1 MSPRKPRAAAPKR
14 IAFLEVNGTRYHVE
28 AAPDTPLLWVLRDA
42 LGLKGTKYGCGVG
55 ACGICTVL
63 ADGKPIRACVVPV
76 AQVARRAITT
86 IESLAAD
93 PQHPLLQAWI
103 DEQVPQCG
111 YCQPGQLM
119 AAAALLAQRP
129 APTRAEIDAAMS
141 GVLCRCG
148 AYQRIRRAIARA
160 AQAPPHTPATYPLSA
175 EPPLPAPRVLVPATA
190 ESPSQAD
197 VALGPWVRIGRTGA
211 ITVLVDRSEMGQGIT
226 TGLAMLVAEELDVA
240 LDRVRIEFAPAARAY
255 FNPLIGE
262 QMTGG
267 STGVRAAWAP
277 LRKSAAEARARLV
290 EAAAQAW
297 RVAPSECATHDG
309 TVVHAASG
317 RAVGY
322 GALAE
327 QAAALA
333 TPRDVPLRTSA
344 EFRVIGKP
352 TPRIELP
359 DMAYGRTQYGL
370 DLALPG
376 MLVATVMRPP
386 GLSGKPA
393 RVDAKRAL
401 AVPGVRAVL
410 KIRSGIAVVAEHAAA
425 ALAGRAALKVSWSA
439 GRKRALSSAAIHKQL
454 HQAVRRRGAPG
465 RRRGDVER
473 ALARAW
479 LTLEAVYETPYL
491 AHATLE
497 PMNCIADM
505 RADGCDVWAPTQA
518 QTATQATAAE
528 IAGLPE
534 KAVAVHTTFL
544 GGGFGRRLETDFVAD
559 AVELSKRLAAPVQVM
574 WTRSDDM
581 QHDAYRPASIALLRG
596 GLDERRQPIA
606 WFCRIAGPE
615 LALEGIDMHYG
626 IPNVREETVLA
637 DPGVPTGYWRSVGAS
652 QNAFAIESFV
662 DELAHEAGEDPLAFR
677 RGLLAREPRAL
688 AALDLAAEKAGWGA
702 PLAEGKGRGIALYRS
717 FGSWVAEVAEVAV
730 SAKGA
735 IRVERVVAA
744 IDCGIAVNPDAVRQQ
759 IEGAVAFGLSAA
771 LKERIT
777 IARGG
782 VRERTFEDYP
792 LLTMAEMPD
801 VEVHIVPS
809 DAPPGGVGEP
819 GVPPIAPAV
828 ANAVFAA
835 CGKRIRTL
843 PLRAGRGGRAQA

>member
-1 MSPRKPRAAAPKR
+1 MSPRKPRPAPPAR
-14 IAFLEVNGTRYHVE
+14 VRFLDVNGTRYHVE
-28 AAPDTPLLWVLRDA
+28 AAPDTPLLWVLRDT
-42 LGLKGTKYGCGVG
+42 LGLKGAKYGCGVG

-63 ADGKPIRACVVPV
+63 ADGKPLRSCVASV
-76 AQVARRAITT
+76 ASAAGRAITT
-86 IESLAAD
+86 IEGLAAD

-111 YCQPGQLM
+111 YCQPGQIM
-119 AAAALLAQRP
+119 AAAVLLATRP
-129 APTRAEIDAAMS
+129 APSRAEIDAAMS

-148 AYQRIRRAIARA
+148 TYQRIRRAIARA
-160 AQAPPHTPATYPLSA
+160 AQAAPRAPGTYPLAA
-175 EPPLPAPRVLVPATA
+175 EPRLPAPRVLVPATA
-190 ESPSQAD
+190 ESPSQGDA
-197 VALGPWVRIGRTGA
+197 ALGPWLRIGKSGA

-240 LDRVRIEFAPAARAY
+240 LDRVRVEFAPAARAFY
-255 FNPLIGE
+255 NPLIGE

-267 STGVRAAWAP
+267 STGVRAAWQP

-290 EAAAQAW
+290 GAAAQSW
-297 RVAPSECATHDG
+297 RVAPAECTTRDG

-317 RAVGY
+317 RAIGY

-327 QAAALA
+327 QAAALPA
-333 TPRDVPLRTSA
+333 PGAPKLRPPA
-344 EFRVIGKP
+344 EFRIIGKP

-359 DMAYGRTQYGL
+359 DMVYGRAPYGL

-376 MLVATVMRPP
+376 MRVATVVRPP
-386 GLSGKPA
+386 GLGGKPA
-393 RVDAKRAL
+393 RIDAKRAL
-401 AVPGVRAVL
+401 AVPGMRAVL
-410 KIRSGIAVVAEHAAA
+410 KIPSGVAVVAEHAAA
-425 ALAGRAALKVSWSA
+425 ALAGRAALKVGWSA
-439 GRKRALSSAAIHKQL
+439 GRKRALASAAIRKQL

-465 RRRGDVER
+465 RRRGDLER
-473 ALARAW
+473 ALERAW

-497 PMNCIADM
+497 PMNCIADV
-505 RADGCDVWAPTQA
+505 RANGCDVWVPTQA

-534 KAVAVHTTFL
+534 KSVAVHTTFA

-559 AVELSKRLAAPVQVM
+559 AVELSKRLGAPVQVM
-574 WTRSDDM
+574 WTRADDM
-581 QHDAYRPASIALLRG
+581 RHDCYRPASIALLRG
-596 GLDERRQPIA
+596 GLDERRRPVA
-606 WFCRIAGPE
+606 WFCRVAGPE
-615 LALEGIDMHYG
+615 PALEGIDMHYA

-662 DELAHEAGEDPLAFR
+662 DELAHEAGADPLAFR
-677 RGLLAREPRAL
+677 RTLLAHEPRAL
-688 AALDLAAEKAGWGA
+688 ATLDLVAEKAGWGA
-702 PLAEGKGRGIALYRS
+702 PLAKGKGRGIAIYRS

-730 SAKGA
+730 PAKGA
-735 IRVERVVAA
+735 IRVERVTAA
-744 IDCGIAVNPDAVRQQ
+744 IDCGIAVNPDAVRSQ
-759 IEGAVAFGLSAA
+759 IEGAIAFGLSAA

-792 LLTMAEMPD
+792 LLTLAEMPE
-801 VEVHIVPS
+801 VEVHIVAS
-809 DAPPGGVGEP
+809 DAPPCGVGEP

-835 CGKRIRTL
+835 SGKRIRTL
-843 PLRAGRGGRAQA
+843 PLRAGRGGRRAA